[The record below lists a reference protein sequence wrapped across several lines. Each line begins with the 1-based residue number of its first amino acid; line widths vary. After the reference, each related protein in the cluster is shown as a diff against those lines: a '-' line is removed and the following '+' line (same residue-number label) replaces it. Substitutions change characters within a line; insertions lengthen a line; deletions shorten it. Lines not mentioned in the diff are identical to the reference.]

1 MYKDTVRKNELL
13 CNQKLE
19 HPLETELLIPDYL
32 PGIFKIVKALV
43 FPVILQKQV
52 SGTKYAV
59 EGYLRIT
66 LLYQSD
72 GEEGLCAVEQK
83 VPFQK
88 QFELK
93 STSSKAVF
101 GEVEGEIE
109 YLNCRAVNQRRV
121 DIRGAYYLTARVFG
135 QAEEEI
141 VTVIS
146 GEGVQQK
153 VVPVQATSLVTQG
166 DKQFTLEESLLFDTK
181 PMAILYTN
189 CRAQVGDVKVIAGK
203 AVVKGEVT
211 VEITYR
217 AQGSSRLLKVEKT
230 LPFNQIVDLEGAT
243 ESCRCTVHIDVNGC
257 TISTGESGED
267 TTVSATCLLNARVYK
282 EGEYYAVKDAFSTL
296 YEMEVEPKA
305 LITDLLCDTFTNTIE
320 VKVGGPLPDDSAEI
334 VDCLITKGPPE
345 LMEAEGGLAVHGKL
359 TAHLICK
366 NSLGE
371 MECYDKTGEY
381 TLPKR
386 YALLPENAVFF
397 AESRVVG
404 CICSKSGAETSAE
417 ISLVVSGQLLERRST
432 EVANLAEAGD
442 MLRREG
448 DEAALIIYYAQKG
461 EDVFYIAKHY
471 HASPEK
477 ISRLAGLSGDVVE
490 EKCQLLIP
498 AAE

>member
-1 MYKDTVRKNELL
+1 MYKDTVHKSEML
-13 CNQKLE
+13 CSQKLE

-43 FPVILQKQV
+43 SLVVLQKQV
-52 SGTKYAV
+52 NGTKYAV
-59 EGYLRIT
+59 DGYLRIT

-72 GEEGLCAVEQK
+72 GEEGLCAAEQK

-93 STSSKAVF
+93 GGDYKTVF
-101 GEVEGEIE
+101 GEIEGEVE

-135 QAEEEI
+135 QAQEEI

-153 VVPVQATSLVTQG
+153 VVPVQATSLITQG
-166 DKQFTLEESLLFDTK
+166 DKQFTLEEAMLFEA
-181 PMAILYTN
+181 PPAAVLYTN
-189 CRAQVGDVKVIAGK
+189 CRAQLGDVKVVSGK

-211 VEITYR
+211 AEITYR
-217 AQGSSRLLKVEKT
+217 TEGSSRLLKTEKS
-230 LPFNQIVDLEGAT
+230 LPFNQIIDLEGAS
-243 ESCRCTVHIDVNGC
+243 ESCRCTVRVDIHGC
-257 TISTGESGED
+257 TISAGENGED
-267 TTVSATCLLNARVYK
+267 TMVSTTCLLNARVYK
-282 EGEYYAVKDAFSTL
+282 DAEYYAVRDAFSTQ
-296 YEMEVEPKA
+296 YEMEVETKD
-305 LITDLLCDTFTNTIE
+305 LVTDLLHDTFTNTIE

-334 VDCLITKGPPE
+334 IDCVVTKGAPE
-345 LMEAEGGLAVHGKL
+345 LIQTEGGLAIHGKV
-359 TAHLICK
+359 TAHLVCK

-386 YALLPENAVFF
+386 YDLAPENATLFG
-397 AESRVVG
+397 EERVLTCVSG
-404 CICSKSGAETSAE
+404 KNGAEAAAE
-417 ISLVVSGQLLERRST
+417 ISLVVSGEILEKRTAQVVGASQ
-432 EVANLAEAGD
+432 AGD
-442 MLRREG
+442 KLDKAS

-471 HASPEK
+471 HANPEK
-477 ISRLAGLSGDVVE
+477 ITQLAGLTGDIVE